1 MKVFTN
7 MQAPTQVPQ
16 GEKRLSW
23 VPGIDPNWPLTL
35 PKKQGH
41 TIGMPLVV
49 VPLQPVQAL
58 SCAIGNHHCLLAAS
72 SWKDQARTR
81 LILLPWAIS
90 STRT

>member
-1 MKVFTN
+1 MITN

-49 VPLQPVQAL
+49 VSLQPAQAL
-58 SCAIGNHHCLLAAS
+58 SCTIGDHHCLLAAS
-72 SWKDQARTR
+72 SRKDQART
-81 LILLPWAIS
+81 LLVLLPWVIS

>member
-1 MKVFTN
+1 MITN
-7 MQAPTQVPQ
+7 MQAPTQMPQ

-23 VPGIDPNWPLTL
+23 VPGIDPDWSLGL

-41 TIGMPLVV
+41 TIGMPLVI
-49 VPLQPVQAL
+49 VPLQPAQAL
-58 SCAIGNHHCLLAAS
+58 SCAIGDHHCLLAAS
-72 SWKDQARTR
+72 SRKDQARTR

>member
-1 MKVFTN
+1 MFTN

-23 VPGIDPNWPLTL
+23 VQGIDPDWPLTL

-58 SCAIGNHHCLLAAS
+58 SFAIGNHHCLLAAS

>member
-1 MKVFTN
+1 MFTN

-49 VPLQPVQAL
+49 VPFQPVQAL

>member
-1 MKVFTN
+1 MITN
-7 MQAPTQVPQ
+7 MQAPAQMPQ

-23 VPGIDPNWPLTL
+23 VQGIDPDWPLTL

-58 SCAIGNHHCLLAAS
+58 SCAIGDHHCLLAAS
-72 SWKDQARTR
+72 SRKDQARTR

>member
-1 MKVFTN
+1 MFTN

-23 VPGIDPNWPLTL
+23 VPGIDPDWPLTL

-49 VPLQPVQAL
+49 VPLQPAQAL

-72 SWKDQARTR
+72 SRKDQARTR

>member
-1 MKVFTN
+1 MITN
-7 MQAPTQVPQ
+7 MQAPAHMPQ

-23 VPGIDPNWPLTL
+23 VPGIDPDWPLT
-35 PKKQGH
+35 PTKKQGH

-49 VPLQPVQAL
+49 VPLQPAQAL
-58 SCAIGNHHCLLAAS
+58 SCAIGDHHCLLAAS
-72 SWKDQARTR
+72 SRKDQARTR

>member
-1 MKVFTN
+1 MFTN

-35 PKKQGH
+35 PKKKGH

-58 SCAIGNHHCLLAAS
+58 SCAIGDHHCLLAAS

>member
-1 MKVFTN
+1 MFTN

-23 VPGIDPNWPLTL
+23 VQGIDPNWPLTL

-49 VPLQPVQAL
+49 VPVQAL

>member
-1 MKVFTN
+1 MFTN

-23 VPGIDPNWPLTL
+23 VQGIDPNWPLT
-35 PKKQGH
+35 PTKKQGH

-49 VPLQPVQAL
+49 VPLQLVQAL
-58 SCAIGNHHCLLAAS
+58 SCAIGDHHCLLAAS
-72 SWKDQARTR
+72 SRKDQARTR

>member
-1 MKVFTN
+1 MITN
-7 MQAPTQVPQ
+7 MQAPAQMPQ

-23 VPGIDPNWPLTL
+23 VPGIDPDWPLAL

-49 VPLQPVQAL
+49 VPLQLVQAL
-58 SCAIGNHHCLLAAS
+58 SCAIGDHHCLLAAS

-81 LILLPWAIS
+81 LTLLPCAIS